1 MGNTKKAAANEQAK
15 IAELQQRV
23 DDAENEMRIMRE
35 NNKGPEP
42 VSTSKA
48 YKAAYERKTYY
59 KKELLK
65 LKPNKASADMEKN
78 EDEKDAEEGEEEDQ
92 NMEEIQDSE
101 TAFIME
107 SSSDRPSSD
116 KAASE

>member
-23 DDAENEMRIMRE
+23 DDAENEMLIMRE

-48 YKAAYERKTYY
+48 YKAFYDTKLYY
-59 KKELLK
+59 KRELLK
-65 LKPNKASADMEKN
+65 LKPNKASADMQQAKIAGLQQRV
-78 EDEKDAEEGEEEDQ
+78 DDAENE
-92 NMEEIQDSE
+92 MR
-101 TAFIME
+101 IMRE
-107 SSSDRPSSD
+107 NNKGP
-116 KAASE
+116 

>member
-1 MGNTKKAAANEQAK
+1 MLIMRENNKGPEPVSTSKAYKAFYDTKLYYKRELLKLKPNKASADMQQAK
-15 IAELQQRV
+15 IAGLQQRV

-65 LKPNKASADMEKN
+65 LKPNKASADME
-78 EDEKDAEEGEEEDQ
+78 
-92 NMEEIQDSE
+92 
-101 TAFIME
+101 
-107 SSSDRPSSD
+107 
-116 KAASE
+116 